1 MNPLAIAA
9 IVFGCSYAAALLG
22 MFLHHRL
29 PEHHLD
35 ADSRDVL
42 KLVMGLVATMAAL
55 VLGLLVAAANAS
67 QERQLTELRTLSAD
81 IILLDRTLTL
91 YGPGAQ
97 TARDALHYVVRH
109 THDAIWS
116 PTGVRPENL
125 NAPTVQHAAKATLEQ
140 VVDLPATTEREQM
153 LKGHA
158 FEQADGISK
167 SRLLMFESFKNP
179 VSWPLLAVLICWIT
193 ILFLGFGLLA
203 RVNATVAV
211 AQLLGAISIAG
222 AIFLILE
229 LGEPYVGL
237 MKISDQPLLNAI
249 AQIER

>member
-1 MNPLAIAA
+1 MNPLGIAVF
-9 IVFGCSYAAALLG
+9 VFGCSYAAALLG

-29 PEHHLD
+29 PTHHLD

-55 VLGLLVAAANAS
+55 VLGLLVAASNAS

-97 TARDALHYVVRH
+97 TARRALHYVVRH

-116 PTGVRPENL
+116 PAGIRPENL
-125 NAPTVQHAAKATLEQ
+125 DAPTVQQAAKATLQQ
-140 VVDLPATTEREQM
+140 VVDLPATTQKEQM
-153 LKGHA
+153 LKSHA

-167 SRLLMFESFKNP
+167 SRLLMFESLQSPITWP
-179 VSWPLLAVLICWIT
+179 VLAVLICWIT
-193 ILFLGFGLLA
+193 VLFLGFGLLA
-203 RVNATVAV
+203 RVHATVAV

-229 LGEPYVGL
+229 LGEPYHGL
-237 MKISDQPLLNAI
+237 MRISDQPLLNAM